1 MKKLILLILINL
13 IQNAPS
19 FSQEFY
25 YWGDWYGFGIAD
37 FSNCAIL
44 NKFDKPPANSGAT
57 INVFKCPNGLFY
69 RASEIDGGFLNNTEP
84 YYQIINKQHQFSDV
98 NRINERA
105 VAACIN
111 SKSLIY
117 IVMRSWDNYSKSYLM
132 EYDYKSGRFTILGN
146 VSKGLRSIVAL
157 GNKFIGIEEKL
168 QPYRHYNIVQLNV
181 LDPINPKIL
190 FQIDSSLWVK
200 DYNPQITSPNFQL
213 FKNYQSCD
221 KAELILSCYT
231 RFDSITNF
239 YKLDFINQKCTQICS
254 MDIRVY
260 ISRFIGEGI
269 KGFDFLKDC
278 RFEIDFDLNNSSDTS
293 KNYRTDYFCP
303 QQEQK
308 LHDQDWNYY
317 SDGPLDSLRVEIASG
332 GVDDPNE
339 YLKANYIPQG
349 IILIG
354 NKSQSLLFTS
364 NSKIVSSE
372 IQKILDG
379 IVYKNELS
387 SPSPGQRII
396 RTCIYVPWFEDTVYT
411 RISIP
416 VFENQLS
423 DTSIW
428 LCPDGDAYSIY
439 KLIPSLANF
448 NGHWL
453 NPDLNSGVIYAG
465 LTISGI
471 HSYLYTRGINCIPDT
486 MILRLNYFPNP
497 AISLGPDQITEGNLV
512 QQINLSGDFSN
523 VNTINWFLNGNWV
536 ADQSRTFS
544 FEFNQDTLVSVSV
557 LTNDQCQFYDSTQ
570 YFIKIS
576 DDDIWIP
583 DAFSPNGDNIN
594 DQFGIA
600 GKYNLYIYN
609 FEIFDRWGNQ
619 YFTAGNFRIQD
630 KSQSW
635 NGTVINRNANPGP
648 YIYRI
653 EYAGTAGRKLTK
665 SGIINLI
672 R

>member
-1 MKKLILLILINL
+1 MRKLIFIALFGLINISTIL
-13 IQNAPS
+13 G
-19 FSQEFY
+19 QEFY
-25 YWGDWYGFGIAD
+25 TWGDWYGFGIAD
-37 FSNCAIL
+37 FSNCGIKK
-44 NKFDKPPANSGAT
+44 KFDKPAANSGPT
-57 INVFKCPNGLFY
+57 VNLFKCPDGRFY

-84 YYQIINKQHQFSDV
+84 YFQILNKKHQYSDV
-98 NRINERA
+98 NRIHEKA

-132 EYDYKSGRFTILGN
+132 EYDYNTGRFTILGN
-146 VSKGLRSIVAL
+146 VSLGLRSIVTL
-157 GNKFIGIEEKL
+157 GNKLIGIDEKL
-168 QPYRHYNIVQLNV
+168 LPYRHYNIVQLN
-181 LDPINPKIL
+181 LFDLNNPKIL
-190 FQIDSSLWVK
+190 FQIDSTSWVK
-200 DYNPQITSPNFQL
+200 DYNILITSPHFQL

-221 KAELILSCYT
+221 KAELMLSCYT
-231 RFDSITNF
+231 KYDSITKF
-239 YKLDFINQKCTQICS
+239 YKLDLINQKCTEVCS
-254 MDIRVY
+254 MNIWVY

-278 RFEIDFDLNNSSDTS
+278 QFEIDFDLNNSSDTS

-308 LHDQDWNYY
+308 LHDHDWNYY

-349 IILIG
+349 ISLIG
-354 NKSQSLLFTS
+354 NKSQSILFTS

-416 VFENQLS
+416 VFENKLS

-428 LCPDGDAYSIY
+428 LCPDGDAYSID

-471 HSYLYTRGINCIPDT
+471 HS
-486 MILRLNYFPNP
+486 
-497 AISLGPDQITEGNLV
+497 
-512 QQINLSGDFSN
+512 
-523 VNTINWFLNGNWV
+523 
-536 ADQSRTFS
+536 
-544 FEFNQDTLVSVSV
+544 
-557 LTNDQCQFYDSTQ
+557 
-570 YFIKIS
+570 
-576 DDDIWIP
+576 
-583 DAFSPNGDNIN
+583 
-594 DQFGIA
+594 
-600 GKYNLYIYN
+600 
-609 FEIFDRWGNQ
+609 
-619 YFTAGNFRIQD
+619 
-630 KSQSW
+630 
-635 NGTVINRNANPGP
+635 
-648 YIYRI
+648 
-653 EYAGTAGRKLTK
+653 
-665 SGIINLI
+665 
-672 R
+672 